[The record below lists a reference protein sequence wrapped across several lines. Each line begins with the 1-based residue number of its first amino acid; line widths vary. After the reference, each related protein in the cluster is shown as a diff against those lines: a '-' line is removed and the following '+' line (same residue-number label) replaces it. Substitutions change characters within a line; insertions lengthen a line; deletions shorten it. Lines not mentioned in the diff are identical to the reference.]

1 MKKGTQLSNSW
12 IISIGGISA
21 ITLTYLSVTLLG
33 LFDPL
38 GTKNYEGGG
47 LNGPGI
53 GTFFMYLVFGLFIST
68 VLSSLI
74 VFAISPK
81 EKRLRNFIYTIIGL
95 IVFIY
100 FAFSG
105 GGVRLF

>member
-1 MKKGTQLSNSW
+1 MGKGTQLSNSW

-21 ITLTYLSVTLLG
+21 IAITYLSVILLG

-38 GTKNYEGGG
+38 GTKNFEGGG
-47 LNGPGI
+47 I
-53 GTFFMYLVFGLFIST
+53 GSFFMYLVFGLFIST
-68 VLSSLI
+68 ILSSLI

-95 IVFIY
+95 IIFIY